1 MCLRLFC
8 WKINRLPSSSNL
20 PSVLTLYNAQSRL
33 MKSSPTAWRLHELIV
48 AVVYWEVTIVRCFI
62 DLCKYISWSHLAT
75 KSLST
80 LQLGQYYNHSK
91 RQACFQMVI
100 LNNRINCATHPYR
113 SLLWSTIDV
122 VDNLQSFT
130 ELISTFKGFLWFLL
144 GLSFL
149 EGVQKKIFQIL
160 TLFMDFYFFLVL
172 RKN

>member
-1 MCLRLFC
+1 
-8 WKINRLPSSSNL
+8 
-20 PSVLTLYNAQSRL
+20 

-80 LQLGQYYNHSK
+80 LQLGQYYNHSE

-100 LNNRINCATHPYR
+100 INNRINCATHPYR

-130 ELISTFKGFLWFLL
+130 ELISTFKGFFVVSLGTFLF
-144 GLSFL
+144 GRSTKEHFPDFNTFYGFL
-149 EGVQKKIFQIL
+149 FFSCFKEKL
-160 TLFMDFYFFLVL
+160 T
-172 RKN
+172 KPW